1 MSEIRKSEASGFI
14 ILVCG
19 VSLLFS
25 HGTQPIMHL
34 VSPIIS
40 FAHSMSWI
48 LENKIASIDEKSLLI
63 FLIVLNIIGFMDSHS
78 EKKN

>member
-1 MSEIRKSEASGFI
+1 
-14 ILVCG
+14 
-19 VSLLFS
+19 
-25 HGTQPIMHL
+25 
-34 VSPIIS
+34 
-40 FAHSMSWI
+40 MSWI